1 MAVDVESIYRFADG
15 ATLLMRSRETINLTP
30 QGAHGR
36 DEWTGEGEIAEGT
49 GRFAGIRGRFTFRAV
64 MGMDR
69 QADGMLG
76 DSFLSGRAEVTLAG
90 PRQ

>member
-1 MAVDVESIYRFADG
+1 
-15 ATLLMRSRETINLTP
+15 
-30 QGAHGR
+30 
-36 DEWTGEGEIAEGT
+36 
-49 GRFAGIRGRFTFRAV
+49 